1 MPKSAQK
8 VTRERYMLVPRTL
21 IFLTREDEILLLKG
35 APDKPLWANLYNGV
49 GGHVQAGEDVL
60 AAARRELRE
69 ETGLEAFLWL
79 CGIVTIDTGTNPG
92 VGLFVFRGEPHPLD
106 APLRPSREGLVSWV
120 PLKAWRELPLVEDL
134 KVLLPRVL
142 AATPQMPPFFAQ
154 YTYDDTGRL
163 HIAFAEEA
171 G

>member
-8 VTRERYMLVPRTL
+8 VSTERYMLVPRTL

-35 APDKPLWANLYNGV
+35 APNKPLWANLYNGV
-49 GGHVQAGEDVL
+49 GGHVQPGEDVL

-69 ETGLEAFLWL
+69 ETGLDASLWL
-79 CGIVTIDTGTNPG
+79 CGIITIDTGTNPG
-92 VGLFVFRGEPHPLD
+92 VGLFVFRGEPRPAD

-120 PLKAWRELPLVEDL
+120 PLEGWAQLPLVEDL

-142 AATPQMPPFFAQ
+142 AATPQTPPFFAQ
-154 YTYDDTGRL
+154 YAYDDAGHL
-163 HIAFAEEA
+163 HITFAEEA